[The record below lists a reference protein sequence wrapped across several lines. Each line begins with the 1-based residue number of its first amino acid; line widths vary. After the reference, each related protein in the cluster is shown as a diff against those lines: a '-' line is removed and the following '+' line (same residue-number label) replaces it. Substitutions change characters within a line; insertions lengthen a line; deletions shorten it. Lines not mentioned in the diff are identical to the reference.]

1 MPRNIVTIDS
11 VSSET
16 VGLYF
21 DKLPLIPSAR
31 RRSSTYQ
38 IPGAGEDLTIYSNDY
53 DDISMTLT
61 AYILPDTDHQAVY
74 NWIRTGGKMVL
85 STQPDVYAIIKN
97 VGVIAPSRVGWAAHK
112 FDIPLTL
119 SPFKYRIENT
129 PDVLTAS
136 GSLQT
141 QGNVYSLPV
150 YHLAGCSGDV
160 EFTVNG
166 VTLTITDAPSD
177 VYIDTV
183 SQTVYTYVD
192 NAKTSIMQTTAGAF
206 WRMVLVPGTPA
217 NYITWSGTVGSVTIT
232 RNERWV

>member
-1 MPRNIVTIDS
+1 MRNKVTIDG
-11 VSSET
+11 VSSDA

-21 DKLPLIPSAR
+21 DKLPLIPSPV

-53 DDISMTLT
+53 NDIPMALT
-61 AYILPDTDHQAVY
+61 AYIRPETDHQAVY
-74 NWIRTGGKMVL
+74 NWIRIGARMVL
-85 STQPDVYAIIKN
+85 TTQPEVYAIIKN
-97 VGVIAPSRVGWAAHK
+97 VGMIAPSRVGWAAHK

-129 PDVLTAS
+129 PTVLTSAS
-136 GSLQT
+136 GLET
-141 QGNVYSLPV
+141 AGNVYSLPV

-160 EFTVNG
+160 EFTING

-183 SQTVYTYVD
+183 SQTVYTFTDGV
-192 NAKTSIMQTTAGAF
+192 KTSIMQTTAGAF
-206 WRMVLVPGTPA
+206 WRMVLVPGTPI
-217 NYITWSGTVGSVTIT
+217 NQISWTGTVGSVTIT